1 MARRFAQEHEV
12 HLVLKGARTL
22 VARPDGSVSINP
34 TGNPGMASGGM
45 GDVLTGMI
53 GGLLAQGMPMGDA
66 LDLGVY
72 LHGLAGD
79 QVAAEKGTV
88 GMAAGDLLC
97 LLPGIIRE
105 LSEKTDLGKQ
115 A

>member
-1 MARRFAQEHEV
+1 M

-22 VARPDGSVSINP
+22 VAEPDGSVHINP

-53 GGLLAQGMPMGDA
+53 GGLLAQGTPIGEA
-66 LDLGVY
+66 LDMGVY

-79 QVAAEKGTV
+79 RVAADKGSV

-97 LLPGIIRE
+97 RLPGIIRE
-105 LSEKTDLGKQ
+105 LMEKTDTRRPS
-115 A
+115 